1 MLHWRHRSLTRRR
14 LRRHGHRRIGTP
26 ANPDRSI
33 GPTDYSTCEK
43 TTLRRHSMRLRD
55 ESDRASCRCISSEK
69 VRPRRLSRLPS
80 RQCCGTEDSHVPSIR
95 LRLRGR
101 VQGVGFRWFVR
112 SHARR
117 LQLAGWVANHP
128 DGSVEV
134 AAGGDQNKLD
144 ELKRAVRQGPEGAEV
159 SQVDE
164 LPPIDDLD
172 VPFAVR

>member
-1 MLHWRHRSLTRRR
+1 
-14 LRRHGHRRIGTP
+14 
-26 ANPDRSI
+26 
-33 GPTDYSTCEK
+33 
-43 TTLRRHSMRLRD
+43 
-55 ESDRASCRCISSEK
+55 
-69 VRPRRLSRLPS
+69 
-80 RQCCGTEDSHVPSIR
+80 VPSMR

-117 LQLAGWVANHP
+117 LHLAGWVANLP

-159 SQVDE
+159 SELHE